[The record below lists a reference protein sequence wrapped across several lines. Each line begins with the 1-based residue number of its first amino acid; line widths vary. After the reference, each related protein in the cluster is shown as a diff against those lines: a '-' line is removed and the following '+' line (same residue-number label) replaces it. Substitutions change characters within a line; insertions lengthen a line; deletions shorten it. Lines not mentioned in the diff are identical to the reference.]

1 LFVQDP
7 PVPSLN
13 NDLLYTVDTPEA
25 YVVRNDDWTRR
36 WTAVANECAAE
47 AVRRASG
54 DNVTVM
60 IIALGDWYLH
70 L

>member
-1 LFVQDP
+1 M
-7 PVPSLN
+7 PSLN
-13 NDLLYTVDTPEA
+13 NDVSTVETVEP
-25 YVVRNDDWTRR
+25 YVVRDDDWTRR
-36 WTAVANECAAE
+36 WTTVANECAAE